1 MYAYMI
7 LDRKAEMIQIAWR
20 RYRGKEQVRRHVNA
34 VVKIQC
40 LYRGKRAREQLR
52 GLRREARDVQ
62 AISKQR
68 DLFRDEA
75 LRLRREVQ
83 STKEKPL
90 LSVSTDSAEVR
101 QLKDEIAALK
111 LTLSQRRLPRE
122 PHSPGFPKTI
132 KSEFLLSRS
141 PNLSVASV
149 ASDSSAMNRSL
160 LDEVDEEESDS
171 VWESPH
177 HFVSPSSTRGN
188 VKFEFSSRNQG
199 GHEDM
204 VSPSSTHG
212 NGMLDSSH
220 DRRDEREVLS
230 GTPFRE
236 QVSVFHRSIS
246 RGDEARTFQILDQS
260 EFCLTLVNEC
270 SATGKSPLH
279 MAVSSGKFALAK
291 TLLEFGA
298 AANCQDFDGNTP
310 LHVSPDSDTVGLLLE
325 IGRANPSIPNND
337 GLSALHVAVGR
348 LDVASVQLM
357 LQHNADVNVADNSDW
372 LTPLHLVASIVGS
385 EESDDKAK
393 RPRARIANLLCAVTL
408 PSAADL
414 TIQDKNGN
422 TPLHNVAVLEIE
434 EACDLLRIFLDRG
447 GQPNLA
453 NTRGQTPLHL
463 LCHNDGLRKVDVMQ
477 EMLYNML
484 YHGANPNITS
494 QTGCTALHLTLY
506 HRDIDSSVQLMN
518 RGAELHLLWNKV
530 G

>member
-1 MYAYMI
+1 M
-7 LDRKAEMIQIAWR
+7 
-20 RYRGKEQVRRHVNA
+20 
-34 VVKIQC
+34 
-40 LYRGKRAREQLR
+40 
-52 GLRREARDVQ
+52 
-62 AISKQR
+62 
-68 DLFRDEA
+68 
-75 LRLRREVQ
+75 
-83 STKEKPL
+83 
-90 LSVSTDSAEVR
+90 
-101 QLKDEIAALK
+101 
-111 LTLSQRRLPRE
+111 
-122 PHSPGFPKTI
+122 
-132 KSEFLLSRS
+132 
-141 PNLSVASV
+141 
-149 ASDSSAMNRSL
+149 
-160 LDEVDEEESDS
+160 
-171 VWESPH
+171 
-177 HFVSPSSTRGN
+177 
-188 VKFEFSSRNQG
+188 
-199 GHEDM
+199 
-204 VSPSSTHG
+204 
-212 NGMLDSSH
+212 
-220 DRRDEREVLS
+220 
-230 GTPFRE
+230 
-236 QVSVFHRSIS
+236 
-246 RGDEARTFQILDQS
+246 
-260 EFCLTLVNEC
+260 
-270 SATGKSPLH
+270 
-279 MAVSSGKFALAK
+279 
-291 TLLEFGA
+291 
-298 AANCQDFDGNTP
+298 
-310 LHVSPDSDTVGLLLE
+310 GLLLE